1 MVVDMLFDSSE
12 VNQILVFVLDEPRY
26 ALPLSAVERVE
37 RAVAITPL
45 PLKHR
50 YIQGV
55 INMQGQIIPVV
66 DIRQCFGMPAHEI
79 NETDLFILA
88 QTHLRLIALVAD
100 SVVGIHE
107 LTSHD
112 LINANQILPGA
123 AFIHGIAKVEGDLI
137 LLCDLDQFLSLEDE
151 NKLESAL
158 KEIAKKL
165 PARNSLRPL
174 KCHEHHPP

>member
-1 MVVDMLFDSSE
+1 MLFDSSG

-45 PLKHR
+45 PLEHR
-50 YIQGV
+50 FVRGV

-66 DIRQCFGMPAHEI
+66 DIRHCFGMPVHEI
-79 NETDLFILA
+79 EETDLFILA
-88 QTHLRLIALVAD
+88 RTNLRLIALVAD
-100 SVVGIHE
+100 SVAGIHE
-107 LTSHD
+107 VTSQD

-123 AFIHGIAKVEGDLI
+123 AFIHGMVKVDGDLI
-137 LLCDLDQFLSLEDE
+137 LLCDLEQFLSLEDE

-158 KEIAKKL
+158 KEIAKKT
-165 PARNSLRPL
+165 ARKKQP
-174 KCHEHHPP
+174 KAIEVP